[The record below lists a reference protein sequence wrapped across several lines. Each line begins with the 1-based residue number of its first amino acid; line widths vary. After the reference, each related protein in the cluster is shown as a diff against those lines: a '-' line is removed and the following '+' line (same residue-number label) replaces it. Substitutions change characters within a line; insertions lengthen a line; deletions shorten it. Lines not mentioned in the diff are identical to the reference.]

1 MGSCE
6 TIEWDMGQGVGLL
19 PNQKPKFGTK
29 NSRYMTKGGNDDVD
43 VPNEMWRNSNNW
55 IEEVIN
61 CTAAW

>member
-1 MGSCE
+1 VTQLNG
-6 TIEWDMGQGVGLL
+6 TWDKALGYCPTKVWH
-19 PNQKPKFGTK
+19 K

-61 CTAAW
+61 YTAAW

>member
-6 TIEWDMGQGVGLL
+6 TIEWDKGWAIAQ
-19 PNQKPKFGTK
+19 PKFGTK
-29 NSRYMTKGGNDDVD
+29 NSCYMTKGGNDDVD

-61 CTAAW
+61 YTAAW

>member
-1 MGSCE
+1 
-6 TIEWDMGQGVGLL
+6 MGQGVGLL
-19 PNQKPKFGTK
+19 PNQSLAQK

-61 CTAAW
+61 YTAAW